1 MNKNYRFMPKGK
13 KQNNQFS
20 SVTPSSIVEF
30 QEPKEEKINLI
41 RQSQIPSNNINEEFY
56 NSDLNHLKQV
66 EIVNGKE
73 TESDDV
79 IINNQLHENIV
90 DQTDSS
96 RMKYLISQNEIEN
109 IDFISTLIRLKG
121 RNNTQTSDR
130 LSIENNVIVKPED
143 ESKSYIKEILDICDN
158 NNNINCNSNGE
169 SFSISVNDNTNGT
182 NVMLYR
188 QSANSAQPKTIKG
201 INTKDL
207 IEITNRRKM
216 MKDSMTSV
224 DPYLRRRHLEE
235 VARME
240 KIKKDLDKKEL
251 GSCAFT
257 PQINKRSKLI
267 CEKMSSGKYE
277 TIDDVP
283 QNNIYSNR
291 ASVQNNYTKDIQ
303 QLIQEA
309 KDIDNNDTFKHYLT
323 TNKKVNNTKYSNI
336 SNQPITTKST
346 RYDNYNSNGSN
357 VNVNVAPIENLS
369 NIINVSS
376 SGVIPSNYYNNNDE
390 EEFPIETAEQYDY
403 NNNEQNNIPIENRL
417 FYSTEDLEREAQQ
430 QQSKP
435 KIKLNLKQIKEEAK
449 RRQQLLEQYQTVIDP
464 NDPNSNISIT
474 NSTTLPPKTSSV
486 NTQANTSGNIAM
498 TSPSNQIVTSSSNTR
513 QFYPQGNIKL
523 EINNRFIFP
532 NNQSGTIRPNI
543 VDNSNRISTKNY
555 DNASSM
561 NDFVNYGS
569 NNPVIVNTANMN
581 QNNNDHFEDLSSII
595 HLSPDMV
602 DKNDFQVQDIPND
615 FEPNQTN
622 GNKFSVESS
631 VNDTNIRKSKS
642 TMNNYESSEG
652 DSQNENDIVTNQRQ
666 NESKEIKF
674 SQIKGNN
681 NTSNNPPNNL
691 SINLSKLTNF
701 VDYNSNTSASG
712 NNNLSNNPSKKIFT
726 PKSNYYGNI
735 ISQDKN
741 KSIAQIPKP
750 NSTFSNV
757 NSSKSSVPISSRTL
771 PNNTGN
777 NNVNIINIK
786 ISDSNRNVE
795 SVKDDTQSEKM
806 VINTNKL
813 EENQEMM
820 LNPMPSKHIIEN
832 EEVLL
837 NDITGQ
843 NKVVD
848 SKQELKEE
856 KREIPISDLIIESK
870 PQQESKDVKIA
881 EINLFDDDESE
892 EEEENHNKEVDTKS
906 NDKVSVNTNKS
917 ATTSEY
923 ERKMNFFNDSESMI
937 SNKKERNSTI
947 AHLVNSVEP
956 IEESKIEIDI
966 DDLVT
971 PKYIFNNNET
981 DNDINITPTKSN
993 MRKHLSRSFCGT
1005 SHKKETNT
1013 TIERSSKGSFIGS
1026 SSKQTAKTKKLITNP
1041 VRKHSKSKST
1051 NNKIQTSN
1059 NLISNSAKKK
1069 YEFKPKKIKPKTN
1082 DNINVNKVT
1091 VNISNKSEQ
1100 RSSATNTQRSNVS
1113 FDNYFKNIFKQSNN
1127 NSNNT
1132 SKINTTTI
1140 NNGNNKSQLSSI
1152 LNTSDN
1158 IAQNILNNKL
1168 KTESNDISKKNDRNT
1183 IEYNMDKFSIE
1194 VQNTSPT
1201 KKSINTLPND
1211 LITDSLRIQ
1220 RESQEKSRKKISENL
1235 DKIRRSQEKNE
1246 IEIKKEIKNLNM
1258 NENDFAQSN
1267 SSLALKLETDKE
1279 LNASLK

>member
-523 EINNRFIFP
+523 EI
-532 NNQSGTIRPNI
+532 G
-543 VDNSNRISTKNY
+543 
-555 DNASSM
+555 
-561 NDFVNYGS
+561 
-569 NNPVIVNTANMN
+569 
-581 QNNNDHFEDLSSII
+581 DH
-595 HLSPDMV
+595 P
-602 DKNDFQVQDIPND
+602 
-615 FEPNQTN
+615 
-622 GNKFSVESS
+622 
-631 VNDTNIRKSKS
+631 
-642 TMNNYESSEG
+642 
-652 DSQNENDIVTNQRQ
+652 
-666 NESKEIKF
+666 
-674 SQIKGNN
+674 
-681 NTSNNPPNNL
+681 
-691 SINLSKLTNF
+691 TNF
-701 VDYNSNTSASG
+701 VPRPYGEELSLCKRYYQELVCMGVTSPKIAIDYKAWTEKRNNSKLVSMNMR
-712 NNNLSNNPSKKIFT
+712 SKEKGWF
-726 PKSNYYGNI
+726 
-735 ISQDKN
+735 
-741 KSIAQIPKP
+741 
-750 NSTFSNV
+750 
-757 NSSKSSVPISSRTL
+757 VPH
-771 PNNTGN
+771 
-777 NNVNIINIK
+777 
-786 ISDSNRNVE
+786 
-795 SVKDDTQSEKM
+795 
-806 VINTNKL
+806 L
-813 EENQEMM
+813 EEHFANGKMECNTLFGTYIGYGFQVF
-820 LNPMPSKHIIEN
+820 NRPSCFFCQYRDTTG
-832 EEVLL
+832 VG
-837 NDITGQ
+837 DIRVGDFWGI
-843 NKVVD
+843 K
-848 SKQELKEE
+848 
-856 KREIPISDLIIESK
+856 
-870 PQQESKDVKIA
+870 
-881 EINLFDDDESE
+881 
-892 EEEENHNKEVDTKS
+892 
-906 NDKVSVNTNKS
+906 
-917 ATTSEY
+917 
-923 ERKMNFFNDSESMI
+923 
-937 SNKKERNSTI
+937 
-947 AHLVNSVEP
+947 
-956 IEESKIEIDI
+956 
-966 DDLVT
+966 
-971 PKYIFNNNET
+971 ET
-981 DNDINITPTKSN
+981 DAFWNSKGVSGIYVRTRKGLEFVDGLKDCDFKLFETDYILATRSN
-993 MRKHLSRSFCGT
+993 MSSF
-1005 SHKKETNT
+1005 K
-1013 TIERSSKGSFIGS
+1013 
-1026 SSKQTAKTKKLITNP
+1026 
-1041 VRKHSKSKST
+1041 
-1051 NNKIQTSN
+1051 
-1059 NLISNSAKKK
+1059 
-1069 YEFKPKKIKPKTN
+1069 
-1082 DNINVNKVT
+1082 
-1091 VNISNKSEQ
+1091 
-1100 RSSATNTQRSNVS
+1100 
-1113 FDNYFKNIFKQSNN
+1113 
-1127 NSNNT
+1127 
-1132 SKINTTTI
+1132 
-1140 NNGNNKSQLSSI
+1140 
-1152 LNTSDN
+1152 
-1158 IAQNILNNKL
+1158 
-1168 KTESNDISKKNDRNT
+1168 
-1183 IEYNMDKFSIE
+1183 
-1194 VQNTSPT
+1194 
-1201 KKSINTLPND
+1201 
-1211 LITDSLRIQ
+1211 
-1220 RESQEKSRKKISENL
+1220 
-1235 DKIRRSQEKNE
+1235 
-1246 IEIKKEIKNLNM
+1246 
-1258 NENDFAQSN
+1258 
-1267 SSLALKLETDKE
+1267 
-1279 LNASLK
+1279 